1 MTTELYKKIIDLREE
16 LNQDNYSYYVLD
28 KPKISDQEFD
38 YKLKELEKLEA
49 QYKKENPNI
58 DNSFFLYSPS
68 QRVGG
73 EINKSFQQVEHR
85 YPMLSLSNTYS
96 KDEIMEFVQRTK
108 ESLEREENLEWAC
121 ELKYDGVAVSLR
133 YENGKLAQ
141 ALTRGNGIIGD
152 DITSN
157 VKTIRSIPLELFAN
171 GYPKEFEIRGE
182 IVFPSKAFEDYNKQ
196 RIKEGEDAFANP
208 RNAASGSIKLLD
220 PKETAKR
227 RLDCIFYFLVSE
239 DKEFNKLNH
248 YKRLKR
254 AKTWGFN
261 IHSNIR
267 LCKTVE
273 EIMEFINYW
282 DKERTSL
289 GFEIDGIVIKVNDS
303 NLWARLGTTAKSPRW
318 TTAYKF
324 KAERKETK
332 LISVEYQVGRTGV
345 ITPVANLEPVSLGGT
360 LVRRASLHNSDI
372 MEKLDIR
379 ISDTVYV
386 EKGGE
391 IIPKII
397 GVNLDKRDKNSQKLE
412 YITHCPQCNTLL
424 TKEEAEAGHYC
435 PNYNHCPTQILG
447 RFQHFI
453 SKKAM
458 NIDSLGAE
466 RIKYLL
472 DHKLISDFAD
482 LYTIKEEELIGLG
495 NIIESEKKS
504 TIQEKGASNIIQAVQ
519 NSKAIPFE
527 RVLYALGIRYVG
539 EVVAKKLVKHY
550 KNIDNIINANFLE
563 LTQIDEIGEK
573 IAQSIIDYFTNS
585 ENINLINKLKSQGIK
600 FEIEETF
607 STNKLEGLSFVVS
620 GRFENYSRE
629 GLKKTI
635 EDNSGKIL
643 SGVSSKVDYLVA
655 GEKMGPE
662 KKRKA
667 EKLGVKIISEQE
679 FNSMIN

>member
-1 MTTELYKKIIDLREE
+1 MTILYNNIIELRKEI
-16 LNQDNYSYYVLD
+16 NQDNYSYYVLD
-28 KPKISDQEFD
+28 NPTISDEDFD
-38 YKLKELEKLEA
+38 FKLKKLEELEN
-49 QYKKENPNI
+49 QYRKENPNI
-58 DNSFFLYSPS
+58 DNSFFDYSPT

-73 EINKSFQQVEHR
+73 ETNKSFKQVEHK
-85 YPMLSLSNTYS
+85 YQMLSLTNTYS
-96 KDEIMEFVQRTK
+96 IDEIKEFVQRTQ
-108 ESLEREENLEWAC
+108 ESLNTEKELEWVC
-121 ELKYDGVAVSLR
+121 ELKYDGVAVSLK
-133 YENGKLAQ
+133 YKNGKLIQ
-141 ALTRGNGIIGD
+141 ALTRGNGVIGD
-152 DITSN
+152 DITDN
-157 VKTIRSIPLELFAN
+157 VKTIKSIPLELFGDN
-171 GYPKEFEIRGE
+171 YPEEFEIRGE
-182 IVFPSKAFEDYNKQ
+182 IIFPNKGFEEFNKQ
-196 RIKEGEDAFANP
+196 RIEQGEEPLANP

-227 RLDCIFYFLVSE
+227 KLDCILYFLLSE
-239 DKEFNKLNH
+239 DSQFNTQTHYHKLQ
-248 YKRLKR
+248 K

-261 IHSNIR
+261 IPAFIGI
-267 LCKTVE
+267 CKSIEDIT
-273 EIMEFINYW
+273 EFIDYW
-282 DKERTSL
+282 DKERFNL
-289 GFEIDGIVIKVNDS
+289 AFNIDGIVIKLNDS
-303 NLWARLGTTAKSPRW
+303 SLWERLGSTAKSPRW
-318 TTAYKF
+318 STAYKF

-360 LVRRASLHNSDI
+360 IVRRASLHNSDI

-466 RIKYLL
+466 RIKYLI

-550 KNIDNIINANFLE
+550 KNIDNIINANFFE
-563 LTQIDEIGEK
+563 LTQVDEIGEK
-573 IAQSIIDYFTNS
+573 IAQSIIEYFSNP

-620 GRFENYSRE
+620 GSFENYSRE

-667 EKLGVKIISEQE
+667 EKLGVEIISEQE
-679 FNSMIN
+679 FNSMINS